1 MNRLVDEATKKG
13 FRLEIH
19 VIGDWAAEIAINAIE
34 AAGVPREMRPILT
47 HCQVSV
53 RFLDSHQ

>member
-53 RFLDSHQ
+53 SLR